1 MEVHLDHVGV
11 GCNRVVN
18 AASWGPSGLVA
29 FGAHHAVALYDP
41 KVSELSLNP
50 CSGIWFKNPHL
61 PLCPEVRHRRCGY
74 TGGVMKKVN

>member
-1 MEVHLDHVGV
+1 MEAHLDHVGV

-41 KVSELSLNP
+41 EVSKLSLEP
-50 CSGIWFKNPHL
+50 YPVL
-61 PLCPEVRHRRCGY
+61 
-74 TGGVMKKVN
+74 